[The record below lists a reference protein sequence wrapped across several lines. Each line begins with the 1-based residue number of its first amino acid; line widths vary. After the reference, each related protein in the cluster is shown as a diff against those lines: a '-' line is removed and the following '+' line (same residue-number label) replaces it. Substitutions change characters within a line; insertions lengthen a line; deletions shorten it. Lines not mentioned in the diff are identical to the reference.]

1 MLQESVQER
10 DIQDVVTGWLQSQ
23 LVVEFYEDDSYSLI
37 TSQEKKR
44 IKLVKLYVLWK
55 CFKKTKHATAVFE

>member
-10 DIQDVVTGWLQSQ
+10 EIQDVVTGWLQSQ
-23 LVVEFYEDDSYSLI
+23 LVVECYEDDSYSLI

-44 IKLVKLYVLWK
+44 I
-55 CFKKTKHATAVFE
+55 

>member
-10 DIQDVVTGWLQSQ
+10 DIQDVVTGWLQYQ

-44 IKLVKLYVLWK
+44 IKSW
-55 CFKKTKHATAVFE
+55 